1 MNTAT
6 EFAQARA
13 RAPWGPDCALASVLA
28 IAGALATAALLPYM
42 LETMPAMFA
51 RVHVSMP
58 VLLLAQSAQALVV
71 VGVLALLGLR
81 MAPRAGL
88 GLPWLNALLARHPPP
103 AFPWTL
109 AILSGLGA
117 GALVMAASVLV
128 DPHLPPPLHPQA
140 AVQVG
145 ASAWHGFLASFYG
158 GIVEEVELRL
168 FVMTLLVWVVAKI
181 RDKTPSAGLYWF
193 AILGAALLF
202 GAGHL
207 PAAAQVWPLDAIVV
221 ARVLLLNAVAGVV
234 FGWLYWK
241 RGLEVAM
248 LAHFSADLVLHV
260 VAPLVAPGS
269 A

>member
-6 EFAQARA
+6 EFAQARVP
-13 RAPWGPDCALASVLA
+13 APWGPDCALASVLA

-71 VGVLALLGLR
+71 VGVLALVGLR

-88 GLPWLNALLARHPPP
+88 GLPWLRALLARHPLP

-117 GALVMAASVLV
+117 GALVMVASVLV
-128 DPHLPPPLHPQA
+128 DPHLPAPLHPHATPA
-140 AVQVG
+140 A
-145 ASAWHGFLASFYG
+145 ASSWHGFLASFYG

-181 RDKTPSAGLYWF
+181 RGKTPTAGLYWF

-221 ARVLLLNAVAGVV
+221 ARVLLLNALAGVV

>member
-6 EFAQARA
+6 DIAPAPA

-42 LETMPAMFA
+42 LDTMPAMFA
-51 RVHVSMP
+51 RVQVPMP
-58 VLLLAQSAQALVV
+58 VLLLAQSAQALVA

-88 GLPWLNALLARHPPP
+88 ALPWLTALLARRPLP
-103 AFPWTL
+103 AVPWAL
-109 AILSGLGA
+109 AVLSGLGA
-117 GALVMAASVLV
+117 GALVMCASLLV
-128 DPHLPPPLHPQA
+128 DPHLPAPLHAHA
-140 AVQVG
+140 AAPAA

-168 FVMTLLVWVVAKI
+168 FVMTLLVWLLAKVLG
-181 RDKTPSAGLYWF
+181 KPPTAGLYWF

>member
-1 MNTAT
+1 MNTTTAGSP
-6 EFAQARA
+6 ALP

-42 LETMPAMFA
+42 LEAMPAMFA
-51 RVHVSMP
+51 RVHVPMA
-58 VLLLAQSAQALVV
+58 VLVLAQSAQALVL

-88 GLPWLNALLARHPPP
+88 DLPWLRALLARKPLP
-103 AFPWTL
+103 AFPWAL
-109 AILSGLGA
+109 AVLSGLGA
-117 GALVMAASVLV
+117 GALVIAASMLI
-128 DPHLPPPLHPQA
+128 DPHLPAPLHAHA
-140 AVQVG
+140 AG
-145 ASAWHGFLASFYG
+145 PASASAWHGFLASFYG

-168 FVMTLLVWVVAKI
+168 FVMTLLVWVVAKL
-181 RDKTPSAGLYWF
+181 RGKSPAAGLYWF

-207 PAAAQVWPLDAIVV
+207 PAAAQIWPLDAIVV
-221 ARVLLLNAVAGVV
+221 ARVVLLNAMAGVV

-260 VAPLVAPGS
+260 LAPLIAPGL

>member
-1 MNTAT
+1 MNTAIDS
-6 EFAQARA
+6 APAGA
-13 RAPWGPDCALASVLA
+13 GAPWGPDCALASVLG
-28 IAGALATAALLPYM
+28 IAGALATAALLPYL
-42 LETMPAMFA
+42 LETMPGMFE
-51 RVHVSMP
+51 RVP
-58 VLLLAQSAQALVV
+58 VPMAVLMLAQSAQALAL

-81 MAPRAGL
+81 MTPRAGL
-88 GLPWLNALLARHPPP
+88 DLPWLRALLARRPVP
-103 AFPWTL
+103 AFPWAL
-109 AILSGLGA
+109 AILSGLSA
-117 GALVMAASVLV
+117 GALVISTSLLV
-128 DPHLPPPLHPQA
+128 DPYLPAPLHSHAAAQA
-140 AVQVG
+140 G

-168 FVMTLLVWVVAKI
+168 FVMTLLVWVVAKV
-181 RDKTPSAGLYWF
+181 RNKAPTVGLYWF

-221 ARVLLLNAVAGVV
+221 ARVVLLNALAGLV

-248 LAHFSADLVLHV
+248 LAHFSADIVLHV
-260 VAPLVAPGS
+260 VAPLVAPGL